1 MSLLKKIRFSPAIF
15 GIFSLVISAGGIFN
29 STISQ
34 YDFLTKILLFIYG
47 FTLLAWILCREYYFS
62 RKVRFAEA
70 NIVMCESFKHLKLAS
85 NAIESKNRD
94 LAKQNLALC
103 LEKFSKAFAIVT
115 GVNCSACIKS
125 VNCDDNEKETNKKY
139 RTKTFI
145 RHSSLQSPDSEV
157 SVPVAENTDFCLLT
171 TERCRQFWLSNDISK
186 EHNYRNSSLEML
198 KTEQDWQ
205 RYFRGKEY
213 KYISTIVWPISNN
226 FLTESNQ
233 REDSFIGFLCVDSKK
248 KNIFNCEFDV
258 HLGVCL
264 SEALFPVLIAYSKTF
279 IKAGSYEKKK

>member
-15 GIFSLVISAGGIFN
+15 GISSLVITAGGIFN

-47 FTLLAWILCREYYFS
+47 VILLAWILCREYYFS
-62 RKVRFAEA
+62 RKVKFAEA
-70 NIVMCESFKHLKLAS
+70 NIVMGESLMHLKLAS
-85 NAIESKNRD
+85 NAIESKNKD
-94 LAKQNLALC
+94 LAKQNLTLC

-115 GVNCSACIKS
+115 GVNCRTCIKS
-125 VNCDDNEKETNKKY
+125 VNCDDDEKEINKKY

-145 RHSSLQSPDSEV
+145 RHSCLQQHDSV

-171 TERCRQFWLSNDISK
+171 TDRHRQFWLSNDISK
-186 EHNYRNSSLEML
+186 EHNYRNSSLDML
-198 KTEQDWQ
+198 KTEEDWQ
-205 RYFRGKEY
+205 RYFKGKEY

-226 FLTESNQ
+226 FLTESNK

-258 HLGVCL
+258 YLGVCL
-264 SEALFPVLIAYSKTF
+264 SEALFPVLIAYSKAF